1 MGRIRTFLG
10 VDLSKA
16 IRDRAVALQE
26 RLARTGTEVKW
37 VEPANLHV
45 TLLFL
50 GEVDDRQIVQVCRLA
65 EECTAKEPTF
75 LMSVESVGC
84 FPSAHRPRIIWI
96 GVAEGAQRLCTVH
109 DALESSLAELGY
121 RREERR
127 YKPHATLGRV
137 KSDRPTD
144 KLSRALVAEAAWKG
158 GETVVREI
166 LIMGSELTPHGPVYT
181 VLGRA
186 GLGDAPPEDS
196 SGA

>member
-1 MGRIRTFLG
+1 MGRIRTFLA

-16 IRDRAVALQE
+16 IRDRAVALQT
-26 RLARTGTEVKW
+26 RLARAGTEVKW
-37 VEPANLHV
+37 VERENLHV

-50 GEVDDRQIVQVCRLA
+50 GEVDNREIVQVCRLA
-65 EECTAKEPTF
+65 KQCTAEEPSF
-75 LMSVESVGC
+75 PMSVESVGC
-84 FPSAHRPRIIWI
+84 FPNVRRPRIIWI
-96 GVAEGAQRLCTVH
+96 GVGEGAKPLCTVH
-109 DALESSLAELGY
+109 DALELSLAELGY

-137 KSDRPTD
+137 KSDLPTD
-144 KLSRALVAEAAWKG
+144 KLSHALLAEAAWKG

-186 GLGDAPPEDS
+186 GLGGAAPDDS
-196 SGA
+196 SRA